1 MVTVSDCGFGVRELV
16 LAFLTWVRATLCA
29 WRCEVGVGCQVQLQ
43 YGAPHVGALLE
54 APGWGGRQQEAVA
67 MNGCRVSLLA
77 LMLQK
82 LGGAAVRL
90 QDVSKQELGTQV
102 TWMHGFTGRGE
113 WSPFVP
119 ATRSCSF

>member
-1 MVTVSDCGFGVRELV
+1 MWGVRGSLCRGSV
-16 LAFLTWVRATLCA
+16 GSPWVEWEAA
-29 WRCEVGVGCQVQLQ
+29 GGC
-43 YGAPHVGALLE
+43 GHE
-54 APGWGGRQQEAVA
+54 
-67 MNGCRVSLLA
+67 STA

-90 QDVSKQELGTQV
+90 QVVSKQELGTQV

-113 WSPFVP
+113 RSPFVP